1 MKLSLGTAVAV
12 TMSAFV
18 LVACATPQTP
28 PKIVSV
34 PPPPP
39 DVKAAAM
46 QATTP
51 TLKRKIAIGRFSNS
65 TNYGRALLLD
75 DQKDPLAE
83 QASDML
89 STRLINTGQFL
100 VFERQDI
107 NVVKAEAEIT
117 GQAAQLVG
125 VDALIVGSVTQFGR
139 QTEGQ
144 VGFLSSTKRQTAS
157 ATVEIR
163 LVDAHSGLAF
173 FSTTGSGSASV
184 EAGEV
189 AGFGSRAAYDSTLT
203 DRAIGAAIS
212 DLTSNVIQK
221 LQERPWMT
229 DILDVSGNQV
239 QISGGLRQ
247 GVKVG
252 DEFVVETK
260 GKTVVSGQ
268 SGLPI
273 TLPGTQVAR
282 IRIASFFGT
291 GETEGATAQIVS
303 GSISQ
308 AQRTSLIVKEAR

>member
-1 MKLSLGTAVAV
+1 
-12 TMSAFV
+12 
-18 LVACATPQTP
+18 
-28 PKIVSV
+28 
-34 PPPPP
+34 
-39 DVKAAAM
+39 M
-46 QATTP
+46 QPIAP

-65 TNYGRALLLD
+65 TNYGRALLSD

-100 VFERQDI
+100 VFERPDI
-107 NVVKAEAEIT
+107 NAVKAEAEIT
-117 GQAAQLVG
+117 GKKTQLVG

-144 VGFLSSTKRQTAS
+144 IGFLSSTKRQTAS
-157 ATVEIR
+157 ATVELR
-163 LVDAHSGLAF
+163 LVDAHTGLAF
-173 FSTTGSGSASV
+173 FSTTGTGNASV

-212 DLTSNVIQK
+212 DLTTNVVQK

-229 DILDVSGNQV
+229 DILDVSGTQV
-239 QISGGLRQ
+239 QISGGSRQ
-247 GVKVG
+247 GIKVG
-252 DEFVVETK
+252 DEFTVESK

-273 TLPGTQVAR
+273 TLPGIQVAR
-282 IRIASFFGT
+282 IRVSSFFGT
-291 GETEGATAQIVS
+291 GDAEGATAQVIS
-303 GSISQ
+303 GSI
-308 AQRTSLIVKEAR
+308 APTQRESLIVKETH

>member
-1 MKLSLGTAVAV
+1 MTIYRVGIIA
-12 TMSAFV
+12 MSA
-18 LVACATPQTP
+18 LALSACATPQTP
-28 PKIVSV
+28 PKSISV

-39 DVKAAAM
+39 EVKAAAM
-46 QATTP
+46 QPITP

-65 TNYGRALLLD
+65 TNYGRALLFN

-89 STRLINTGQFL
+89 STRLIDTGQFL

-107 NVVKAEAEIT
+107 NALKAEEEIT
-117 GQAAQLVG
+117 GKAAQLVG

-163 LVDAHSGLAF
+163 LVDAHTGLAF

-212 DLTSNVIQK
+212 DLTTNVIQK
-221 LQERPWMT
+221 LKERPWMT
-229 DILDVSGNQV
+229 DILDVSGTQV
-239 QISGGLRQ
+239 QISGGPNQ
-247 GVKVG
+247 GIKVG
-252 DEFVVETK
+252 DEFVVENK
-260 GKTVVSGQ
+260 GKTVISGQ

-282 IRIASFFGT
+282 IRVTSFFGT
-291 GETEGATAQIVS
+291 GEAEGATADIVS
-303 GSISQ
+303 GGIS
-308 AQRTSLIVKEAR
+308 ASQRTSLIVKEPR

>member
-1 MKLSLGTAVAV
+1 MKLVRPGIFAV
-12 TMSAFV
+12 SAFA
-18 LVACATPQTP
+18 LAACATPQTA
-28 PKIVSV
+28 PKTVAV
-34 PPPPP
+34 PPSPPE
-39 DVKAAAM
+39 VKAAAM
-46 QATTP
+46 QPVTP

-100 VFERQDI
+100 VFERPDI
-107 NVVKAEAEIT
+107 AAVKGEADLT
-117 GQAAQLVG
+117 GKATQLVG

-144 VGFLSSTKRQTAS
+144 VGFLSSTKKQTAS

-163 LVDAHSGLAF
+163 LVDAHTGLAF
-173 FSTTGSGSASV
+173 FSTTGSGNASV

-212 DLTSNVIQK
+212 DLTTNVIQK
-221 LQERPWMT
+221 LQERPWVT
-229 DILDVSGNQV
+229 DILDVSGNVV
-239 QISGGLRQ
+239 QISGGPKQ
-247 GVKVG
+247 GLKIG
-252 DEFVVETK
+252 DEFVVENK
-260 GKTVVSGQ
+260 GRTVISGQ

-273 TLPGTQVAR
+273 TLPGTQIAR
-282 IRIASFFGT
+282 IKVVSFFGSD
-291 GETEGATAQIVS
+291 EAEGATAQVIS
-303 GSISQ
+303 GSISG
-308 AQRTSLIVKEAR
+308 AQRTSLVVKEAR